1 MIEGGKEARTKRK
14 QSIKLGEFLCYKLL
28 FFGDVH
34 CDWNADR
41 MNSQQRKQNRGLYS
55 KLKNIRVGEFFP
67 AGRARARGRN
77 VFGLVSVQRALVLR
91 QKCESFATRDVRAW
105 LFIRLKHA

>member
-1 MIEGGKEARTKRK
+1 MIEGGKEVRTKRK
-14 QSIKLGEFLCYKLL
+14 QSIKLGELLCYKL

-77 VFGLVSVQRALVLR
+77 VVDLVSVQRALVLR

-105 LFIRLKHA
+105 LFSRLKHA